1 MRESLCGDAGNPR
14 VFSHT
19 SDPHALAKYSNS
31 KHSRMANP
39 SARCG
44 VRVAL
49 VPRRAP
55 AAAGGASDPTSET
68 QGRLEKEE
76 DRAMAELQ
84 QERKEMGGVKE
95 LVVLVGIL
103 LTVIAG
109 AIGTYWIHSQGV
121 EAAPGGSTGPR
132 AVIPA
137 PPAGVFHADVYF
149 DFKSTRL
156 RADAASVLQE
166 TAGRMDL
173 GNAWVV
179 MVQGYTDSH
188 GPIEYNRGLAERR
201 AQVVKRFLMDL
212 GVPEASIKV
221 VTMGRDGA
229 LCDDP
234 GKECQELNRRVHLE
248 FRKLAAAATTPAP
261 GAGSAAE
268 RPQSA
273 PASPAGDR

>member
-1 MRESLCGDAGNPR
+1 
-14 VFSHT
+14 
-19 SDPHALAKYSNS
+19 
-31 KHSRMANP
+31 
-39 SARCG
+39 
-44 VRVAL
+44 
-49 VPRRAP
+49 
-55 AAAGGASDPTSET
+55 
-68 QGRLEKEE
+68 
-76 DRAMAELQ
+76 MAELQ
-84 QERKEMGGVKE
+84 RERKEMGGVKE

-121 EAAPGGSTGPR
+121 EAAPEHKGPR
-132 AVIPA
+132 AAIPA

-156 RADAASVLQE
+156 RADAARVLQE

-173 GNAWVV
+173 ANAWVV

-212 GVPEASIKV
+212 GVPDASIKV

-234 GKECQELNRRVHLE
+234 STECQELNRRVHLE
-248 FRKLAAAATTPAP
+248 FRKLAAAVPAP
-261 GAGSAAE
+261 AAAAGAAAGQAQ
-268 RPQSA
+268 PA

>member
-1 MRESLCGDAGNPR
+1 
-14 VFSHT
+14 
-19 SDPHALAKYSNS
+19 
-31 KHSRMANP
+31 
-39 SARCG
+39 
-44 VRVAL
+44 
-49 VPRRAP
+49 
-55 AAAGGASDPTSET
+55 
-68 QGRLEKEE
+68 
-76 DRAMAELQ
+76 MAELQ
-84 QERKEMGGVKE
+84 KERKEMGGAKE

-121 EAAPGGSTGPR
+121 EAAPETKGPR
-132 AVIPA
+132 VVIPA

-248 FRKLAAAATTPAP
+248 FRKLAAAVTAPAAAA
-261 GAGSAAE
+261 GAAAE
-268 RPQSA
+268 RAQSA